1 MTLSRL
7 APAIP
12 SAGDVMAETV
22 IHHILRRLNE
32 IGVDDVFG
40 VAGDYAFPVND
51 AIVEHPA
58 ITWVGCCNELNAGYA
73 ADGYARMRGVGAVCT
88 TYGVGE
94 LAAMSAIAGSYAEH
108 LAVFH
113 LVGSPNL
120 PTQEGRA
127 LVHHT
132 LGDGEF
138 DLFHKMAE
146 PVVCASAVM
155 TPQNTAAETERLIA
169 EALYHRRPVYM
180 AIPSDVADTPVL
192 GTAASHNP
200 ATSDPPSLAAATDA
214 VAAVLNNAGQACVL
228 PGVLLR
234 RLRLQDAATAFIDAW
249 GLPFAT
255 MFADKSVLGEDRPHY
270 IGMYTGRLGSEPVRA
285 FVESCDAV
293 VMIGA
298 MLTDGNTAG
307 HTVGLDPSKT
317 ITIDHHRTTVGST
330 MYRNVEMADLL
341 AQVSERITKQAQPPA
356 ITPETLGPIVGGGE
370 DPITADALYPRL
382 ADFFRPDDVIMT
394 DTGTSSLGLTF
405 AQLPS
410 GAEFHNQTLWA
421 SIGWATPAAFGA
433 AAGAQDRR
441 LILITGEGAHQMTAQ
456 EISQFDRHGLR
467 PIVLVLNNSGYL
479 SERMLCKDMALGYND
494 IAAWN
499 YAELPHALGCQR
511 WFTARVRS
519 CGLLDDALKTAG
531 QADGAAYIEIITDP
545 YEAPPMYR
553 KLHENVKSFYNI
565 H

>member
-1 MTLSRL
+1 MT
-7 APAIP
+7 
-12 SAGDVMAETV
+12 ETV
-22 IHHILRRLNE
+22 FQYVLRRLNE
-32 IGVDDVFG
+32 IGVDDIFG

-58 ITWVGCCNELNAGYA
+58 INWIGCCNELNAAYA

-94 LAAMSAIAGSYAEH
+94 LAAMSAIAGSYAEQ

-113 LVGSPNL
+113 LVGTPNL

-132 LGDGEF
+132 LGNGEF
-138 DLFHKMAE
+138 DLFKRMAE
-146 PVVCASAVM
+146 PVVCASATM
-155 TPQNTAAETERLIA
+155 TPQNVASETERLIA

-180 AIPSDVADTPVL
+180 AFPADVADMPVL
-192 GTAASHNP
+192 GAAPSP
-200 ATSDPPSLAAATDA
+200 SAPTSDPESLAAATNA
-214 VAAVLNNAGQACVL
+214 VAAALESAGQACVL
-228 PGVLLR
+228 PGVSVR
-234 RLRLQDAATAFIDAW
+234 RLGLQAAAAAFVDAL

-255 MFADKSVLGEDRPHY
+255 MFADKSVLGEDHPNY
-270 IGMYTGRLGSEPVRA
+270 IGMYTGRLGGEPVRA
-285 FVESCDAV
+285 FIESCDAV

-307 HTVGLDPSKT
+307 RTVHLDPDKA
-317 ITIDHHRTTVGST
+317 INIDHHRTTVGHT
-330 MYRNVEMADLL
+330 VYRNVEMADIL
-341 AQVSERITKQAQPPA
+341 AQLSGRITKRAQRPA
-356 ITPETLGPIVGGGE
+356 ITPETLGPIAGGGE

-382 ADFFRPDDVIMT
+382 ADFFRPDDVIIT
-394 DTGTSSLGLTF
+394 DTGTSSLGLAL
-405 AQLPS
+405 AQLPK

-433 AAGAQDRR
+433 AVGAPDRR
-441 LILITGEGAHQMTAQ
+441 LVLITGEGAHQMTAQ
-456 EISQFDRHGLR
+456 EISQFARHGLR

-479 SERMLCKDMALGYND
+479 SERMLCKDMALAYND
-494 IAAWN
+494 IAPWN
-499 YAELPHALGCQR
+499 YAELPHALGCQG
-511 WFTARVRS
+511 WFTARVSS
-519 CGLLDDALKTAG
+519 CGVLDDALKTAE
-531 QADGAAYIEIITDP
+531 QADGAAYIEVITDP
-545 YEAPPMYR
+545 YEAPPMYK